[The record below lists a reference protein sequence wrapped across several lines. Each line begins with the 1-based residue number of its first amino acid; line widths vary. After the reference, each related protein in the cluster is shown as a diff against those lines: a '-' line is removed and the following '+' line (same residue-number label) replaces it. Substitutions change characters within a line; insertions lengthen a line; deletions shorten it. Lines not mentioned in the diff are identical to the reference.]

1 MFIQVIQGQVSDRD
15 ELRDALETWHRELAP
30 GAIGWLGSTS
40 GVTDDGR
47 FITLA
52 RFESAEA
59 AQRNSNRTEQHNWWM
74 ETAKLF
80 AGDVA
85 FHDCSQV
92 STFLAG
98 GSDDAGFVQV
108 IQGAVRD
115 PERMDQLSRQVERP
129 LRRFRP
135 DIIGWTTALHGDGNF
150 TQAVYFTSEA
160 EAREGERREP
170 PEEVRALMVEEQ
182 QLMSDL
188 KYYDLNDPILLSP
201 R

>member
-30 GAIGWLGSTS
+30 GAVGWLGSTS
-40 GVTDDGR
+40 GVTADGH

-59 AQRNSNRTEQHNWWM
+59 AQRNSHRTEQHNWWM

-85 FHDCSQV
+85 FHDCTDV
-92 STFLAG
+92 RTFMDG

-115 PERMDQLSRQVERP
+115 PRRMDELTRRAERR
-129 LRRFRP
+129 LREFRP
-135 DIIGWTTALHGDGNF
+135 DILGWTTALHGDGNF

-160 EAREGERREP
+160 EAREGERKEP
-170 PEEVRALMVEEQ
+170 PAELGEIWAEEQ

-188 KYYDLNDPILLSP
+188 RYYDLTEPILLSP